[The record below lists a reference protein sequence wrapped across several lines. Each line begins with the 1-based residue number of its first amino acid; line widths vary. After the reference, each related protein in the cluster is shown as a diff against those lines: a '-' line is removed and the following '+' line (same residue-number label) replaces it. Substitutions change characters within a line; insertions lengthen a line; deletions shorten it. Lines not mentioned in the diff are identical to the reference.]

1 VSKYLN
7 PFDYIM
13 IIKDLL
19 SFMVLMHK
27 EEDLEQEFLSNI
39 IEFCLRNTESGY

>member
-1 VSKYLN
+1 MSKYLN

-19 SFMVLMHK
+19 SFMISMHK
-27 EEDLEQEFLSNI
+27 EEELEQEFLPNI
-39 IEFCLRNTESGY
+39 IEFCLRNSEAGY